1 MAKAKKE
8 KVPARHV
15 VVISRNWD
23 NPEINI
29 SITDMMIAVAMKM
42 PAFKKALALE
52 LDVPKDAMANINAA
66 IDRVLSKMK
75 SETSRVM

>member
-8 KVPARHV
+8 RVPPRHV

-23 NPEINI
+23 NPEIDI

-52 LDVPKDAMANINAA
+52 LEATAAEKTRLNAA

-75 SETSRVM
+75 AETSRVM